1 MVVVKVI
8 VFVVQVFE
16 TVDYDFEATVEIS
29 EAHGGDG
36 DEPLF
41 ARCCQKK
48 SADRRLC
55 CLSCPSL
62 ASLVW
67 RSLFYP
73 TFRSNPPPPPS
84 SSSSSL

>member
-1 MVVVKVI
+1 MSEVGMVLVKVI

-16 TVDYDFEATVEIS
+16 TVIMICYATADVS
-29 EAHGGDG
+29 EAQVVDG
-36 DEPLF
+36 NEPLLV
-41 ARCCQKK
+41 RCCQKK

-55 CLSCPSL
+55 CFSL

-73 TFRSNPPPPPS
+73 TF
-84 SSSSSL
+84 